1 MYYNKA
7 FLKFRFLQAGKIV
20 REIPVPYLL
29 MLVIMCVF
37 LVCGLY
43 TFMDSQSRAAMVG
56 GVFLLLIGILHI
68 RRGDYHFIE
77 LVEERPERLFC
88 VDYCLLSMPVLTL
101 EIVRG
106 YYLVA
111 LGIGLGCLLVSFK
124 KQPIHRVKNGIQA
137 PRFIPKEAFECRAAI
152 RKQGIWL
159 LLFYGS
165 AYLGVLFPY
174 VSLALLW
181 LFTCMLAECFVYAEP
196 TTMLCLQELPAS
208 RFLHRKLSLYIR
220 LYTLAIAPVCLL
232 YILLHPSQ
240 WWLVL
245 LFAISG
251 ILNVALMVVSKYAAY
266 LPNTRIQAGQIAIS
280 LSLFGILLPPLAP
293 LTLLFLIK
301 KYKAAR
307 HHLTSYLYA
316 YN

>member
-7 FLKFRFLQAGKIV
+7 FLQFRFLQAGKIV

-43 TFMDSQSRAAMVG
+43 TFMDSQSRAA
-56 GVFLLLIGILHI
+56 
-68 RRGDYHFIE
+68 
-77 LVEERPERLFC
+77 
-88 VDYCLLSMPVLTL
+88 
-101 EIVRG
+101 
-106 YYLVA
+106 
-111 LGIGLGCLLVSFK
+111 
-124 KQPIHRVKNGIQA
+124 
-137 PRFIPKEAFECRAAI
+137 I

-159 LLFYGS
+159 LFFYGG
-165 AYLGVLFPY
+165 AYLGALFPY

-181 LFTCMLAECFVYAEP
+181 LFTGMLAECFVYAEP
-196 TTMLCLQELPAS
+196 TAMLCMQELPAS
-208 RFLHRKLSLYIR
+208 RFLHRKLSLYVR

-232 YILLHPSQ
+232 YSLLHPSQ

-280 LSLFGILLPPLAP
+280 LSLFGILLPALAP
-293 LTLLFLIK
+293 LTLLLLIK
-301 KYKAAR
+301 KYRAAR